1 MFLTT
6 WRVICMGI
14 SLALCQAGNILGPI
28 LFMASYNAVTI
39 AVRWFGLKIGYEQGT
54 KFIQRVSDSN
64 IIQNISNKASILGMM
79 VVGAMIPSYVV
90 VNSPIKIGTGK
101 SAVSLV
107 STLNQIVPS
116 MLPLAATLIVL
127 WMIRK
132 KWKVSWIL
140 VTVVAFSI
148 IGTWLHILS
157 A

>member
-1 MFLTT
+1 
-6 WRVICMGI
+6 MGI
-14 SLALCQAGNILGPI
+14 SLALCQVGNILGPI
-28 LFMASYNAVTI
+28 LFMASYNIVTI

-64 IIQNISNKASILGMM
+64 IIQSISNKASILGMM

-140 VTVVAFSI
+140 VTIVAFSI